1 MIESEESKEE
11 VTQWS
16 ADLEDSIAKTVTTS
30 EVIKTAVAKFKD
42 ETENYAKYLQD
53 KEEEKR
59 MQRRLVEERRI

>member
-1 MIESEESKEE
+1 MIESEESEEE

-30 EVIKTAVAKFKD
+30 EVIKRAVAKFKD

>member
-30 EVIKTAVAKFKD
+30 EVIKRAVAKFKD